1 MKIGGCSYK
10 KWKNYLASSLLIMVS
25 IHYLSFFSTAQ
36 DINSG
41 SNIWSGNIVLTEDY
55 IIQKGQ
61 TLIIE
66 PGTVISIG
74 EGSKIIV
81 YGELVAI
88 GDKSKPIVFTK
99 HKEIGWYGIEGKKG
113 GKITLEYCR
122 IEYSMEGIMCY
133 SCSVVIRN
141 CTISSYT
148 HGIFLFGWPS
158 PSSLTALIEGNVITN
173 ASTGIGIGGRCSV
186 IIQGNLIIK
195 GLDGIRILTGPP
207 FSSIAIID
215 NIIGNNRDWGVIT
228 ASDNISI
235 ENNTFEYNGIPN
247 GKGRILKIGVIHVK
261 VTDLLG
267 FPING
272 VTVSAYNKFGE
283 KVWEFKTGQEGS
295 MDGETGSEVKVYSID
310 NNTKKSFAPYTVYI
324 QTGKIVET
332 FTVLSDTED
341 GDITVRLLILTDA
354 SKLIIIGTIVT
365 ICIILFILIKIK
377 RRGLA

>member
-1 MKIGGCSYK
+1 MVWDKGG
-10 KWKNYLASSLLIMVS
+10 
-25 IHYLSFFSTAQ
+25 
-36 DINSG
+36 G
-41 SNIWSGNIVLTEDY
+41 
-55 IIQKGQ
+55 
-61 TLIIE
+61 
-66 PGTVISIG
+66 
-74 EGSKIIV
+74 
-81 YGELVAI
+81 
-88 GDKSKPIVFTK
+88 
-99 HKEIGWYGIEGKKG
+99 KG

-122 IEYSMEGIMCY
+122 IEHSMDGIICH
-133 SCSVVIRN
+133 SCSLVIRN

-186 IIQGNLIIK
+186 IIQGNLIIN

-235 ENNTFEYNGIPN
+235 KNNTFEYNGIPN
-247 GKGRILKIGVIHVK
+247 GKGRILKIWVIDVK
-261 VTDLLG
+261 VIDLLG

-283 KVWEFKTGQEGS
+283 KVWEFKTGKKVIHPNGRVERVFP
-295 MDGETGSEVKVYSID
+295 DGEVGSEVKVYSID
-310 NNTKKSFAPYTVYI
+310 NNNTKKSFAPYTVYI
-324 QTGKIVET
+324 QTGEIVKT

-341 GDITVRLLILTDA
+341 GDITVRLPILTDA
-354 SKLIIIGTIVT
+354 SKLTIIGTIVT

-377 RRGLA
+377 RRELA